1 MDSNYLRKGKAQKA
15 NIDASAT
22 ADTTDDG
29 REGSFA
35 HEGTDTST
43 NEGHFCTC
51 TFWLISNRGGGL
63 HTCQQMR
70 MWVFLKK
77 RNLCLMMVLTLVE
90 YPDSSDSEPQ
100 LVAAESD
107 SEEEAPILAEVL
119 AHWATETKQ
128 IHRNLNSLLGVLRK
142 HGSHLPKDARTLFST
157 PRTVTCEERGN
168 GKYVYFGLETGIL
181 QHITQSPNFR
191 GDIEVILNVD
201 GVYFNFGPHWHQFK
215 IQNHSWLHYFVQ
227 QKSPTQS
234 RTWLRKSRLSTKVSF
249 IKTAC
254 TR

>member
-1 MDSNYLRKGKAQKA
+1 MS
-15 NIDASAT
+15 
-22 ADTTDDG
+22 
-29 REGSFA
+29 
-35 HEGTDTST
+35 
-43 NEGHFCTC
+43 
-51 TFWLISNRGGGL
+51 
-63 HTCQQMR
+63 
-70 MWVFLKK
+70 
-77 RNLCLMMVLTLVE
+77 
-90 YPDSSDSEPQ
+90 
-100 LVAAESD
+100 
-107 SEEEAPILAEVL
+107 
-119 AHWATETKQ
+119 
-128 IHRNLNSLLGVLRK
+128 HRNQTNTQKFKFTPGCSQETWVSPPQRCP
-142 HGSHLPKDARTLFST
+142 HTIFT